1 MFLDDFQKVFFES
14 GFVNDDRNPIVVDIS
29 GLVCNKE
36 LRTITEFFTEKDGKG
51 ERVVRDNSDLGI
63 LSCEDTTKRP

>member
-1 MFLDDFQKVFFES
+1 
-14 GFVNDDRNPIVVDIS
+14 VVDIS

-51 ERVVRDNSDLGI
+51 ERFVVENRQLSF
-63 LSCEDTTKRP
+63 LSCEDTTKKP